1 MKYLVFIPFA
11 VLLGL
16 AAGSLAPRRE
26 LAELRLENRQLKKEL
41 ESSNKTGKLA
51 ALNSIMKIP
60 GGTHSGRN
68 SHASS
73 PQPDDTTEAD
83 EPIAENTA
91 TAQTNL
97 TAETT
102 AETADASERR
112 RRRRLMPNPRSK
124 NFEAELEEAKE
135 LWKTRV
141 AMARSQWLAKLEL
154 DEARSELFDN
164 AFAEMNEK
172 LYLTMQIVA
181 DELKSGSEM
190 TSEAGLRVV
199 NEVTTTL
206 VETYDQLD
214 QVVPPDRRPALETM
228 EMQDFI
234 DPMAFEPLIDVRDK
248 L

>member
-16 AAGSLAPRRE
+16 TAGSWAPRSE
-26 LAELRLENRQLKKEL
+26 LTELRLANRQLKKEL
-41 ESSNKTGKLA
+41 ESSGKTGKLA

-60 GGTHSGRN
+60 DGTRSGRN

-73 PQPDDTTEAD
+73 PQPDNLTED
-83 EPIAENTA
+83 GEPIAENTA
-91 TAQTNL
+91 NAQTNL
-97 TAETT
+97 TAKAT
-102 AETADASERR
+102 AETADASGRH
-112 RRRRLMPNPRSK
+112 RRRRLMPNPRSN

-154 DEARSELFDN
+154 DEAQSELFDN
-164 AFAEMNEK
+164 AFAEMNER

-190 TSEAGLRVV
+190 THEAGLRVV

-214 QVVPPDRRPALETM
+214 LVVSPDRRPELETM

-234 DPMAFEPLIDVRDK
+234 DPMAFEPLVDVRDK